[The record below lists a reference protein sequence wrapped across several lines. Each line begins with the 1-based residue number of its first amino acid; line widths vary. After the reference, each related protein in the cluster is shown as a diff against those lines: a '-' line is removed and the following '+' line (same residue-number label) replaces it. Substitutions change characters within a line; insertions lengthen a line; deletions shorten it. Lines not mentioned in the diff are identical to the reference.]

1 MTESYR
7 SPTLLREIARLATDL
22 GPALVPAG
30 HQELLRSITAAA
42 KDIFEAAACS
52 LALLDDA
59 QEELTFYVA
68 SGAGADDVIG
78 MRVPVGQGI
87 AGWVVTSGQPIEI
100 ADVTR
105 DPRFARDVAESTGYV
120 PRAILAMPLET
131 ERQMLGVIEV
141 LDRRADGG
149 SGARDMEL
157 LALFARQAALA
168 IENSRV
174 FSDLGRAL
182 FEALKHVANGDL
194 RSALELVAREGGLPS
209 PELAQLAAHFN
220 ELSRMGPE
228 ERVAATRMVGE
239 FVAYMRARARPK

>member
-1 MTESYR
+1 MSEDR
-7 SPTLLREIARLATDL
+7 SFDVLREIARTATDL
-22 GPALVPAG
+22 GPVLAPAG
-30 HQELLRSITAAA
+30 HAELLRSITAAA

-68 SGAGADDVIG
+68 SGAGAQDVIG

-87 AGWVVTSGQPIEI
+87 AGWVVASGQPIEI

-131 ERQMLGVIEV
+131 DRAMLGVIEV
-141 LDRRADGG
+141 LDRREDGG

-182 FEALKHVANGDL
+182 FDAVIRGTDGDFGVALDQ
-194 RSALELVAREGGLPS
+194 VAREGSGPN
-209 PELAQLAAHFN
+209 PELAELAAHFN
-220 ELSRMGPE
+220 YLGRVGPE
-228 ERVAATRMVGE
+228 ERLAATRLVGE
-239 FVAYMRARARPK
+239 LVAYMRARARPG

>member
-1 MTESYR
+1 MSEDRSYE
-7 SPTLLREIARLATDL
+7 LLRDLARTATDL
-22 GPALVPAG
+22 GPALAPAG
-30 HQELLRSITAAA
+30 HEELLRSITAAA

-68 SGAGADDVIG
+68 SGAGAEDVIG

-87 AGWVVTSGQPIEI
+87 AGWVVASGQPIEI
-100 ADVTR
+100 ADVTS

-131 ERQMLGVIEV
+131 ERAIIGVIEV
-141 LDRRADGG
+141 LDRRVDGG
-149 SGARDMEL
+149 SGTRDMEL

-174 FSDLGRAL
+174 FSELGRAL
-182 FEALKHVANGDL
+182 FEAVARAGGGDL
-194 RSALELVAREGGLPS
+194 GAALEHVAREGSGPN
-209 PELAQLAAHFN
+209 PELAELAAHFN
-220 ELSRMGPE
+220 FLGRMGAE
-228 ERVAATRMVGE
+228 ERLAATRLVGE
-239 FVAYMRARARPK
+239 LVAYMRARARPG

>member
-1 MTESYR
+1 MTQDR
-7 SPTLLREIARLATDL
+7 SFEMLQDLARTATDL
-22 GPALVPAG
+22 GPALAPAG
-30 HQELLRSITAAA
+30 HEELLRSITEAA
-42 KDIFEAAACS
+42 KNIFEAAACS

-68 SGAGADDVIG
+68 SGAGAEDVIG

-87 AGWVVTSGQPIEI
+87 AGWVVSSGQPIEI

-131 ERQMLGVIEV
+131 ERAMLGVIEV
-141 LDRRADGG
+141 LDRRAEGG

-182 FEALKHVANGDL
+182 FEAVSRAADGDFGL
-194 RSALELVAREGGLPS
+194 ALERVAGEGSGPN
-209 PELAQLAAHFN
+209 PELAELAAHFN
-220 ELSRMGPE
+220 FLGRIGPA
-228 ERVAATRMVGE
+228 ERLAATRLVGE
-239 FVAYMRARARPK
+239 LVAYMRARARPG

>member
-1 MTESYR
+1 VNENS
-7 SPTLLREIARLATDL
+7 SPQLLHRLARIATEL
-22 GPALVPAG
+22 GPALAPAG

-78 MRVPVGQGI
+78 LKVPVGQGI

-141 LDRRADGG
+141 LDRRSAGG

-174 FSDLGRAL
+174 FSNLGRAL
-182 FEALKHVANGDL
+182 FEAAGQVGDGDL
-194 RSALELVAREGGLPS
+194 TVALQAVARRAPGPD
-209 PELAQLAAHFN
+209 PELAELAAHFN

-228 ERVAATRMVGE
+228 ERLAATRMVGE
-239 FVAYMRARARPK
+239 FVAYMRTRSRLV